1 MPESSVGTRERVGR
15 PALDSARLSVHIH
28 WGSSHQPLHPRG
40 ELPRSCE
47 GVVCIPVVGTLSP
60 EIETQWSSVHDLL
73 VGAMSARVRSR
84 SRGRGD
90 GQEAPDVFAFVAPG
104 ESQQEEPPTDNQ
116 DIEPGRERERTPPIE
131 VEGDCQEMD
140 LENTGNERGDGSD
153 VKEKTPPN
161 PERAKTK
168 EAGDGQP

>member
-1 MPESSVGTRERVGR
+1 MIKERAG
-15 PALDSARLSVHIH
+15 LLSVLLWLIVYAPTAVL
-28 WGSSHQPLHPRG
+28 QR
-40 ELPRSCE
+40 
-47 GVVCIPVVGTLSP
+47 
-60 EIETQWSSVHDLL
+60 QSSVHDLL

-90 GQEAPDVFAFVAPG
+90 GQETPDVFAFVAPR

-131 VEGDCQEMD
+131 ERKVEGDCQEMD

>member
-1 MPESSVGTRERVGR
+1 MNKERAGLPSVLLWLIVYAPTAVLQR
-15 PALDSARLSVHIH
+15 
-28 WGSSHQPLHPRG
+28 Q
-40 ELPRSCE
+40 
-47 GVVCIPVVGTLSP
+47 
-60 EIETQWSSVHDLL
+60 SSVHDLL

-90 GQEAPDVFAFVAPG
+90 GQEAPDVFAFVVPG

-131 VEGDCQEMD
+131 ERKVEGDCQEMD